1 MAESINPRTIRQ
13 NLDTAIEGTPAQK
26 LVAALPQA
34 IEERLMNALASMA
47 NVQRDEMFDRLMRI
61 TPDSAQGVFDSII
74 GAGSAKGS
82 TYIVQRGDSLSR
94 IAKAHGLTLDAVI
107 KANPQIK
114 NPDLIHPNDKITLP
128 NAAS

>member
-1 MAESINPRTIRQ
+1 MAESINPRTVRQ
-13 NLDTAIEGTPAQK
+13 NLDTAIEGTPAQA

-34 IEERLMNALASMA
+34 MQERLMSALAAMA
-47 NVQRDEMFDRLMRI
+47 NTQRDEMFDRLMRM
-61 TPDSAQGVFDSII
+61 TPDSAQGIFDGILS
-74 GAGSAKGS
+74 AASAKGS

-94 IAKAHGLTLDAVI
+94 IAKAHGLSLDAVI

-128 NAAS
+128 SSAS